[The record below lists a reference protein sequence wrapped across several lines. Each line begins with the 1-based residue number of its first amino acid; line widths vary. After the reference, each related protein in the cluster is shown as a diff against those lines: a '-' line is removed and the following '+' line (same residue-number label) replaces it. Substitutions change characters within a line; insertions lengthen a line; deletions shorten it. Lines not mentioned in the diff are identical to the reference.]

1 MAVKRYRLSQSDR
14 GLPGRNKTIKAT
26 IRDKNRTGRKRQ
38 GINPVYWAICKVYAK
53 LLPKTPKVIG
63 WTMPY

>member
-26 IRDKNRTGRKRQ
+26 IRDKNRTG
-38 GINPVYWAICKVYAK
+38 
-53 LLPKTPKVIG
+53 
-63 WTMPY
+63 